1 MSRANNPPAAPAARS
16 IQIVGLVAL
25 VVGII
30 GLYPLLT
37 QGGRSFNQGSALAW
51 GLPVVTYAFL
61 ALASF
66 GVAMVAMLG
75 IVVRQPV
82 LDQLARR
89 HLLLAFS
96 LSIGAIIALALEL
109 GHPFRA
115 LWAIPLNIQLRS
127 PLLWMG
133 VCWGIYLLSLIAGLL
148 VLRQD
153 GRRSLPRG
161 LSILILVSA
170 LAGLFTQGLVYG
182 MMSMR
187 PVWFGFATPLYFL
200 VGSLPLGLAL
210 ISLFGR
216 LTDGSSEPPSLARG
230 YFELQILPRLLLAAL
245 VLYFITWLGR
255 LITGLWTVQDGH
267 QVVYAHMVESPLFYV
282 ELLLGLLLP
291 LALLISPARGRA
303 PVAILSALCIIGGL
317 FIARYE
323 FVIGGQLVP
332 LFKGTWSQGLITYAP
347 SITEWMVTL
356 TGVALAVTLYGFG
369 RIWLYGGRDAVE
381 TAP

>member
-1 MSRANNPPAAPAARS
+1 MSRTHSLSAAPTARS
-16 IQIVGLVAL
+16 VQIVGLVAL
-25 VVGII
+25 IIGVI

-37 QGGRSFNQGSALAW
+37 QGGRAFNQGSALAW

-61 ALASF
+61 GLASF
-66 GVAMVAMLG
+66 GVAIVAMIGVATRQAGLEQL
-75 IVVRQPV
+75 VR
-82 LDQLARR
+82 RN
-89 HLLLAFS
+89 LLLAFS
-96 LSIGAIIALALEL
+96 LSIGSIIALALEL
-109 GHPFRA
+109 GHPLRA

-133 VCWGIYLLSLIAGLL
+133 VCWTIYLLSLICGLL
-148 VLRQD
+148 IMRQK
-153 GRRSLPRG
+153 GRRSLPG
-161 LSILILVSA
+161 ALGILILLSA

-187 PVWFGFATPLYFL
+187 PVWFGFGTPLYFL
-200 VGSLPLGLAL
+200 IGALPLGLAL
-210 ISLFGR
+210 ISLFSR
-216 LTDGSSEPPSLARG
+216 LTDASSEPLSIARG
-230 YFELQILPRLLLAAL
+230 YFDLQILPRLLLAAL

-255 LITGLWTVQDGH
+255 IITGLWTVQDGH
-267 QVVYAHMVESPLFYV
+267 QVVYAHMIASPLFYV
-282 ELLLGLLLP
+282 ELLVGLLLP

-332 LFKGTWSQGLITYAP
+332 LFKGTWSPGLIDYVP

-356 TGVALAVTLYGFG
+356 TGFALAVTLYGFG

-381 TAP
+381 MAP

>member
-282 ELLLGLLLP
+282 ELLLGRRDSQRAVHHRWPVHRP
-291 LALLISPARGRA
+291 LRVRHRRATGAAVQGHLVARPDHVRTFHHRMDGDPDRRCAGRH
-303 PVAILSALCIIGGL
+303 PVRL
-317 FIARYE
+317 R
-323 FVIGGQLVP
+323 P
-332 LFKGTWSQGLITYAP
+332 H
-347 SITEWMVTL
+347 
-356 TGVALAVTLYGFG
+356 LAV
-369 RIWLYGGRDAVE
+369 RRS
-381 TAP
+381 